1 MNWITSLKT
10 TLFSTIKTKAL
21 SVFCVMLL
29 TALAISFVAGYKD
42 REELNDLRGKV
53 VIQLDVNKRLSDQNI
68 DLLKEIKNKPV
79 EYITVTKEVE
89 SQVCDGTVGLALINA
104 IQSTKKEQANEA
116 AESNTADIDAKLP
129 TNLIKL
135 LK

>member
-21 SVFCVMLL
+21 SVICVMLI
-29 TALAISFVAGYKD
+29 TALAISFVAGASD
-42 REELNDLRGKV
+42 RSELTDLRTKV
-53 VIQLDVNKRLSDQNI
+53 VTQLDVNKKLSDQNI
-68 DLLKEIKNKPV
+68 ALLDEIKKKPV
-79 EYITVTKEVE
+79 EYITITKEVE
-89 SQVCDGTVGLALINA
+89 GEVCNGTVGLALINA
-104 IQSTKKEQANEA
+104 IQSTRKEQANEA

-129 TNLIKL
+129 ANLIKL